1 MWSGDARNERVMFAF
16 RLRKVCA
23 SVACNL
29 CDLLRSHRMWVS
41 WGWGGGGGGE
51 VDLPIMDYTG
61 GGGLPLRGTFF
72 RREVYKRVG
81 ISRVEIYETES
92 GKLSFSS
99 VKRA

>member
-23 SVACNL
+23 SGACNL
-29 CDLLRSHRMWVS
+29 CDLLRSHVGELGS
-41 WGWGGGGGGE
+41 GGG

-81 ISRVEIYETES
+81 ISRVEI
-92 GKLSFSS
+92 
-99 VKRA
+99 